1 MLHSLHASELEDEI
15 NRKLEYNRSLQE
27 YNCELEIDISTVN
40 EARERAEME
49 TLTSNIQGK
58 LNMVEKLIKLIKGGA
73 WPIKK
78 ESP

>member
-1 MLHSLHASELEDEI
+1 MEDEI

-40 EARERAEME
+40 EARKRAEME
-49 TLTSNIQGK
+49 TLTSQIQGK

-73 WPIKK
+73 
-78 ESP
+78 